1 MATNSRRE
9 FIKMSALASGM
20 LLVPNFLH
28 GLDRGGLPLL
38 ANSNGKRLV
47 VIQLSGGNDGLNTV
61 VPYQNDLY
69 YKARPT
75 LAIPAREVLTLEK
88 GLGLNPAMEKIRLLY
103 DQGYVSILNSVGYP
117 DPDRSHFRSMDI
129 WHSASAS
136 DEYLNTGWLGRYLDS
151 LSGSSA
157 NYAAIEVDDTLS
169 LALKGERY
177 TGIAVQDV
185 KRFFQAT
192 NDHFLKQAAQ
202 LHAQDHTHHQVDY
215 LYKTLID
222 TQQSAG
228 YLQEKTKVYRS
239 KKEYPNGEFARN
251 LKTIAE
257 LIASGVESRVYYA
270 SLTGFDTHVRQASQQ
285 ANLLQELS
293 EGLYSFVED
302 LRQQQEFDNTVIMV
316 FSEFGRRVAQNASNG
331 TDHGTANNLF
341 LIGGK
346 LKQAGVYNDGPNL
359 QDLDQGDLRYSID
372 FRNIYATL
380 LHNWLDGNA
389 AGILGGKTQLLTG
402 LI

>member
-28 GLDRGGLPLL
+28 GLDGGGLPLL
-38 ANSNGKRLV
+38 ASSNGKRLV

-69 YKARPT
+69 YKARPS
-75 LAIPAREVLTLEK
+75 LAIPSREVLTLEK
-88 GLGLNPAMEKIRLLY
+88 GLGLNPAMEKLRLLY
-103 DQGYVSILNSVGYP
+103 DQGYVSVLNSVGYP

-136 DEYLNTGWLGRYLDS
+136 DEYLSTGWLGRYLDS
-151 LSGSSA
+151 LSGPSA

-169 LALKGERY
+169 LALKGAQY

-192 NDHFLKQAAQ
+192 NDQFLKQAAQ

-215 LYKTLID
+215 LYKTLIE

-239 KKEYPNGEFARN
+239 KKDYPNGEFARN

-270 SLTGFDTHVRQASQQ
+270 SLTGFDTHVRQAGQQ
-285 ANLLQELS
+285 ASLLRELS
-293 EGLYSFVED
+293 EGLYSFVDD
-302 LRQQQEFDNTVIMV
+302 LKQQQEFDNTVIMV

-346 LKQAGVYNDGPNL
+346 LKQAGLYNEGPNL

-380 LHNWLDGNA
+380 LHNWLGGDA

>member
-1 MATNSRRE
+1 
-9 FIKMSALASGM
+9 M